1 MTTEVGKEQW
11 KEFFDN
17 LSRDLDG
24 WETRIEVVNND
35 VGAQV
40 LSEGLPFHGLTA
52 ESDRS
57 GEFTIELS
65 VGNGTDGHQTHTVE
79 TPFKV
84 SFEAAGV
91 GPGGVLD
98 LEDAAGTKMLITFIQ
113 PFPILLEYR
122 NTEMVSVAATT
133 E

>member
-1 MTTEVGKEQW
+1 MTTEIPKDKW

-24 WETRIEVVNND
+24 WETRVELLNNE

-40 LSEGLPFHGLTA
+40 LSEGMSFHGLTA
-52 ESDRS
+52 ESDRT
-57 GEFTIELS
+57 GEFTIEIS
-65 VGNGTDGHQTHTVE
+65 VGNGTEGHQTHTVA

-84 SFEAAGV
+84 SFEGAGV

-98 LEDAAGTKMLITFIQ
+98 IEDAAGTKMLITFIR
-113 PFPILLEYR
+113 PFPILLEY
-122 NTEMVSVAATT
+122 TETELVAVATT
-133 E
+133 SE

>member
-1 MTTEVGKEQW
+1 MTTEIPKAQW

-24 WETRIEVVNND
+24 WETRIEVINND
-35 VGAQV
+35 VGAQI

-52 ESDRS
+52 ESDAA
-57 GEFTIELS
+57 GEFVIELL
-65 VGNGTDGHQTHTVE
+65 VGNGTDGHQSHTVA

-84 SFEAAGV
+84 SFEGTGV

-98 LEDAAGTKMLITFIQ
+98 IEDAAGTKMLITFIQ
-113 PFPILLEYR
+113 PFPILLEYV
-122 NTEMVSVAATT
+122 NTEIVSVTAAAD
-133 E
+133 

>member
-1 MTTEVGKEQW
+1 MTTEVPKEQW

-17 LSRDLDG
+17 LSRDLDD

-57 GEFTIELS
+57 GEFTIKLS

-84 SFEAAGV
+84 SFEGAGV

-98 LEDAAGTKMLITFIQ
+98 IEDAAGTKMLITFIQ

>member
-1 MTTEVGKEQW
+1 MTIEVPKERW

-52 ESDRS
+52 ETDRS
-57 GEFTIELS
+57 GEFTIKLS
-65 VGNGTDGHQTHTVE
+65 VGNGTHGHQTHTVE

-84 SFEAAGV
+84 SFEGAGV

-98 LEDAAGTKMLITFIQ
+98 IEDAAGTKMLITLIQ

-122 NTEMVSVAATT
+122 NTEMVSVTATT